1 MGDNGQSMVLKGE
14 RTQAYLLF
22 LPFPRKPDPL
32 KTTSKVRLDGALTC
46 P

>member
-1 MGDNGQSMVLKGE
+1 MGDTGQSMVLKGE
-14 RTQAYLLF
+14 RTQAHLLF

-32 KTTSKVRLDGALTC
+32 KMTSKVRLYGALTC